1 MNKII
6 IMEQICQDLQ
16 IINIIFFFGEN
27 IPYASLDDSGVQQ
40 PVEL

>member
-1 MNKII
+1 MSRFTNHKYSF
-6 IMEQICQDLQ
+6 
-16 IINIIFFFGEN
+16 FFFGEN